1 MKKLLS
7 LILLLSSFGVSA
19 EISRSKT
26 IKNLNITVTG
36 EYKVEV
42 YKDKVHMFSYDC
54 RPYMFCELFTT
65 TKEDPSYKMSDGSV
79 HSSDDLKVLTIDNI
93 EEVVGDNPN
102 FYDGNIMFFIAT
114 SSPTASYSTTTMYSV
129 NTHDGSVQVRS
140 TEWNYLRRGM
150 SKPEIDNSC
159 LNLKYCK

>member
-7 LILLLSSFGVSA
+7 LILLLSSFGVTA

-129 NTHDGSVQVRS
+129 NTHNGSVQVRS

-159 LNLKYCK
+159 LNLKYYK